1 MSTDFSGF
9 DKLSQKL
16 KEIQRNAENLSNNGQ
31 VSFKDLFTESFM
43 LKHTGMQSM
52 SKFLKTG
59 GFHVESTKDFE
70 EIPDDVFDKHVQKF
84 SDFNS
89 WKAMLD
95 KAVEEY
101 TIKKLGF

>member
-1 MSTDFSGF
+1 M
-9 DKLSQKL
+9 
-16 KEIQRNAENLSNNGQ
+16 R
-31 VSFKDLFTESFM
+31 
-43 LKHTGMQSM
+43 
-52 SKFLKTG
+52 
-59 GFHVESTKDFE
+59 STKDFE
-70 EIPDDVFDKHVQKF
+70 EIPDDVFDEHVQKF

>member
-31 VSFKDLFTESFM
+31 VSFKDIFTESFM

-52 SKFLKTG
+52 SKFLEAG
-59 GFHVESTKDFE
+59 GFHVRSTKDFDFKGGSLADE
-70 EIPDDVFDKHVQKF
+70 LPF
-84 SDFNS
+84 SIFS
-89 WKAMLD
+89 LFSTP
-95 KAVEEY
+95 V
-101 TIKKLGF
+101 